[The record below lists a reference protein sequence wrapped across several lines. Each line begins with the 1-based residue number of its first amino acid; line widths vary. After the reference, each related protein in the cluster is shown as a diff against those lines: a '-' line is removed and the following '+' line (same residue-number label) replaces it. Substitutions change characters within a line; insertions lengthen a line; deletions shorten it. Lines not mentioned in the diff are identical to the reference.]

1 MNRNLWYGVL
11 EAGEKSSPV
20 VIDIGLT
27 TKKADTVYVFN
38 QSRNKI
44 LEYKRDIIDS
54 KLRELSADESELIN
68 TLTAAYEQIREA
80 FLPTHIKS
88 PPLSYADDRGKAA
101 ITAIHADDDAI
112 IEDDYED
119 FNDGADEEED
129 DT

>member
-1 MNRNLWYGVL
+1 MNRNLWYGFL

-38 QSRNKI
+38 QNRNKI

-54 KLRELSADESELIN
+54 KLRELNADESGLIN

-88 PPLSYADDRGKAA
+88 PPLNYADGQGSTA
-101 ITAIHADDDAI
+101 ITATHADDDAI
-112 IEDDYED
+112 VEGDYDD
-119 FNDGADEEED
+119 FNDGADGEED